1 MASDK
6 QDLLLVL
13 KAELEFIEKGGYQ
26 HPARAAWRPQ
36 FIFQDSP
43 TCLNLDGT
51 QRPRA
56 CSECVLMQLVPLEC
70 REKKIPCR
78 HIGLNDQGRTID
90 SFYRTGT
97 QQELNEAMIEWLR
110 DTIRKLELEKAR
122 EQ

>member
-1 MASDK
+1 MATDR
-6 QDLLLVL
+6 QDLLLAL
-13 KAELEFIEKGGYQ
+13 RAELEFLEKGGYQ
-26 HPARAAWRPQ
+26 NSSRAWRPP

-43 TCLNLDGT
+43 TCLNVVGT
-51 QRPRA
+51 EPRRP
-56 CSECVLMQLVPLEC
+56 CSDCVLMQLVPSEC
-70 REKKIPCR
+70 REQKIPCR
-78 HIGLNDQGRTID
+78 HIPLNKHGETID